1 MIDGEGAF
9 DLDALPELLTRG
21 GGRVEK
27 VDQKISSAAALPFWR
42 PQLGVFPKGGRSDRS
57 QLGLLS

>member
-27 VDQKISSAAALPFWR
+27 VKPKNFRAAARVAAGCEKW
-42 PQLGVFPKGGRSDRS
+42 VWK
-57 QLGLLS
+57 